1 MARYTKIPETNV
13 AGSMGNMIGKAAGG
27 ISSAASATLGKME
40 RDLIVISNNLDKETP
55 SSLQQKVSPKET
67 QLNSIERSISSVES
81 SIRTVKTL
89 ASTIKAPVSGLKSAI
104 RVIKMVPMTQMWLP
118 VCVTTVYSDL
128 LEMLAET
135 AAQLEELS
143 DSLSSIAS
151 TSKGTLE
158 PLEQQ
163 IQQLRELIE
172 TLKVKTSLSDSEKI
186 SADDKQK
193 LTNLGLFD
201 KAGNGLLDSLA
212 MGLARSIAGNGSK
225 NGKIS
230 DLNSVGS
237 GNLSNLD
244 LTSTAGSKNVSVGN
258 SGEINLGYGIQIDL
272 SNTELQNKVALGV
285 PGDVVEISDGF
296 GDYLHEVFCESENQP
311 STPLE
316 RVLVPSGWSASVPK
330 KEPCWVTK
338 TTVSGKTQRP
348 GTWSVPEKITLP
360 YLGLDKTL
368 RQNQSSGIN
377 GMSNSSNV
385 GNGGGTG
392 ESILYTSPYDTL
404 RSKSREKDLQRG
416 GISGTVESVQRSL
429 GKSDESEFTTSKVIS
444 SSVQGRAQTTTDSL
458 LKSQDGST
466 QYIKVLGISDILNLS
481 TDTENKLEGI
491 LKIEGTAD
499 LNSLI
504 QGLVEK
510 IDRSAISLDLKDVIR
525 NSLSVFS
532 GGLGQKEQKS
542 SKDLGKPHYYT
553 SSDGTVY
560 EMRVVIDPNSPS
572 IAPRRYVEV
581 LDPSGVPVLDGTKSF
596 SSSEEILIEE
606 MKVRLGQLLG

>member
-1 MARYTKIPETNV
+1 MARYTKIPETNI
-13 AGSMGNMIGKAAGG
+13 AGSMGNMVGKAAGG

-40 RDLIVISNNLDKETP
+40 RDLIIISNNLSKETP
-55 SSLQQKVSPKET
+55 SSLQQKVSPKEI

-81 SIRTVKTL
+81 NIRTTKTL
-89 ASTIKAPVSGLKSAI
+89 ANNVKAPVSGLKSAI
-104 RVIKMVPMTQMWLP
+104 RVIKMVPITQMWLP
-118 VCVTTVYSDL
+118 VSVTTVYSDL

-143 DSLSSIAS
+143 DSLSSVAS
-151 TSKGTLE
+151 TAKGTLE

-201 KAGNGLLDSLA
+201 KVGNGLLDSLA
-212 MGLARSIAGNGSK
+212 VGLASSIAGNGSK
-225 NGKIS
+225 NNKIS

-237 GNLSNLD
+237 GNLSNSD
-244 LTSTAGSKNVSVGN
+244 LTSTVGNKNVSVGN
-258 SGEINLGYGIQIDL
+258 SGEINLGYGIQVDL
-272 SNTELQNKVALGV
+272 SNTELQNKVALSV

-311 STPLE
+311 PTPLE
-316 RVLVPSGWSASVPK
+316 RVLVPSGWTAFVPK
-330 KEPCWVTK
+330 KEPCWISK
-338 TTVSGKTQRP
+338 TIVSGKTQRP
-348 GTWSVPEKITLP
+348 GTWSVPERITLP
-360 YLGLDKTL
+360 YLGLGKTL
-368 RQNQSSGIN
+368 RQNQDSNTG
-377 GMSNSSNV
+377 SNSNSNA
-385 GNGGGTG
+385 G
-392 ESILYTSPYDTL
+392 ESISYISPYDTL
-404 RSKSREKDLQRG
+404 KSKSREKILQG
-416 GISGTVESVQRSL
+416 GGVSGTVEQSVQ
-429 GKSDESEFTTSKVIS
+429 
-444 SSVQGRAQTTTDSL
+444 AATDSL
-458 LKSQDGST
+458 LELQDRST
-466 QYIKVLGISDILNLS
+466 QHIKILGISDILNLS

-491 LKIEGTAD
+491 LKIGGTTD

-510 IDRSAISLDLKDVIR
+510 IDKSAISLDMKDVIR
-525 NSLSVFS
+525 NSLRVFS
-532 GGLGQKEQKS
+532 GGLGQKEQRS
-542 SKDLGKPHYYT
+542 SKDLGKPYYYT

-560 EMRVVIDPNSPS
+560 EMRVIIDPDSPS

-581 LDPSGVPVLDGTKSF
+581 LDPSGIPVLDGTKSF